1 METLNFELERGSMCH
16 VVQGE
21 NCEYIASENND
32 MWMQISANGSNVCI
46 QIFPRNIEESYIGK
60 ECQEN
65 EELKYIISCRNEAEA
80 VKCCDFFADFIN
92 TGYGDFTKNGKGWLC
107 GLDLKDINEFFSSG
121 DLIMVYRRLPFAIDQ
136 RKDLIS
142 VFCKRCNAIAA
153 ETVFICIYASPE
165 TTLDTFDLITK
176 EIESKLPGD
185 ANVWVQ
191 FIHDNTIKNGN
202 NIIHLIYS

>member
-1 METLNFELERGSMCH
+1 MESLNFELERGSMCH
-16 VVQGE
+16 VVHGE
-21 NCEYIASENND
+21 NCEYIVSENND

-92 TGYGDFTKNGKGWLC
+92 TGYGDFTKNGKAWLVA
-107 GLDLKDINEFFSSG
+107 LDLEDINEIFSGGEMLYHRISLG
-121 DLIMVYRRLPFAIDQ
+121 TNENKERLSE
-136 RKDLIS
+136 L
-142 VFCKRCNAIAA
+142 CEECNIQTAQ
-153 ETVFICIYASPE
+153 TVFICIYGSPK
-165 TTLDTFDLITK
+165 TMLDTFDSITK
-176 EIESKLPGD
+176 EIESKLTGD

-191 FIHDNTIKNGN
+191 FVHDDLLNEEIV
-202 NIIHLIYS
+202 IHLIYR